1 MASEVR
7 AHNHNANVRRSIRSR
22 YRLQEEGGKA
32 RRRVLV
38 YSGNLN

>member
-22 YRLQEEGGKA
+22 YRLQEEGRQGA
-32 RRRVLV
+32 QGECLFIPVI
-38 YSGNLN
+38 